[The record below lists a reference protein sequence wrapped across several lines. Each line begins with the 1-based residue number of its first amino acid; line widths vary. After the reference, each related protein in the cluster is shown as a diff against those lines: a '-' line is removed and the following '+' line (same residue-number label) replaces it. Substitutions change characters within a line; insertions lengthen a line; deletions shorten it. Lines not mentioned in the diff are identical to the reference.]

1 VLFLHNIEINGIL
14 NIKITKLHYH
24 FPVAESVL
32 FLSRHL
38 FFNPKDTQQKEQ

>member
-1 VLFLHNIEINGIL
+1 NIEINSIL
-14 NIKITKLHYH
+14 NIKITKFTIIFLL
-24 FPVAESVL
+24 P